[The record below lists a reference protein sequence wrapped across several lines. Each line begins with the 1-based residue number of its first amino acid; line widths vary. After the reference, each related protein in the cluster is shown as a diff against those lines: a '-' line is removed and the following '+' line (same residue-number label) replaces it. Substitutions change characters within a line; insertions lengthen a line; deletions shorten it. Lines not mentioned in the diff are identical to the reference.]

1 MRSRLAL
8 GLSLLLALATGPK
21 AEARLLHLQV
31 LSVRAPT
38 FDGASFGPVGR
49 YEEITAHFVIGLD
62 PRDPHNAGIVDLARA
77 PTDAAGLVEAS
88 GDLEILRP
96 MDLHAGNGVLLYDVL
111 NRGNKVGLWLLND
124 APTTNDP
131 HTAADS
137 GNGYLMRRGY
147 TVVWS
152 AWQFDAP
159 ARAPSLALTVPVVPG
174 IAGRSR
180 EEFIFDNTKNPA
192 IASLTYPAADL
203 DPAHATLTVREKE
216 TDARAVPAGLS
227 FRFVDPMQ
235 VEITRPTGYDA
246 GAIYELIYT
255 AKDPVVAGMA
265 FAAVRD
271 VVSFL
276 LHDAADMAGNSN
288 PLLEDGALPDQIAY
302 GYGIS
307 QSGRF
312 LRDFLYRGFNQDE
325 AGRQVFAGLMP
336 HVAGTRRTFVDFRW
350 AQPGRFTRQH
360 EDHVYPDDQFPFTYG
375 VLHDLISDRTDGLLR
390 VCLSEQDC
398 PKIIQTDSDTEPYQA
413 HLSLLITDPE
423 GHDIQL
429 PANVRAYYL
438 AGLPH
443 FSPGTVAATWPSC
456 RFLFNPLAAGPA
468 ERALLADLNDWV
480 KEGVTPPPSQE
491 PSVAAG
497 TWVRPQPDVFPAIPA
512 LDYSGL
518 VSPLNLL
525 DTTKLPPEKGVP
537 YPVFVPK
544 VNGDGIAVAG
554 VHIPPVAVPRA
565 TYMGWNHRRAGY
577 APGELCSIIG
587 STIALS
593 ATPADAERSHDAR
606 VPLSVRYPTEAD
618 YVAAVRRAADALV
631 RQRLLLPEDAER
643 AVEAAEAGTLAQLP
657 KQ

>member
-1 MRSRLAL
+1 MRNLLSL
-8 GLSLLLALATGPK
+8 GLVLLLALATEPK
-21 AEARLLHLQV
+21 VEARLLHLQII
-31 LSVRAPT
+31 SVRAPT
-38 FDGASFGPVGR
+38 FDGASFGRVGR

-62 PRDPHNAGIVDLARA
+62 LRDPHNAQIVDLARA
-77 PTDAAGLVEAS
+77 PVNSSGLVEAS

-96 MDLHAGNGVLLYDVL
+96 MDLHSGNGVLLYDVL

-131 HTAADS
+131 RTAADA
-137 GNGYLMRRGY
+137 GNGYLMRQGY

-159 ARAPSLALTVPVVPG
+159 ARAPSLALTVPVVPDV
-174 IAGRSR
+174 IGRSR
-180 EEFIFDNTKNPA
+180 EEFVFDNTKNPA
-192 IASLTYPAADL
+192 TAPLTYPAADL
-203 DPAHATLTVREKE
+203 DPAHATLTVRENE
-216 TDARAVPAGLS
+216 ADARVTPPGLS
-227 FRFVDPMQ
+227 FRFANPTQ

-246 GAIYELIYT
+246 GAIYELIYM

-276 LHDAADMAGNSN
+276 LHDPADIAGDSN
-288 PLLEDGALPDQIAY
+288 PLLEGGALPDQIAY

-336 HVAGTRRTFVDFRW
+336 HVSGTRRTFVDFRW

-360 EDHVYPDDQFPFTYG
+360 EDHVYPDDQFPFTYS
-375 VLHDLISDRTDGLLR
+375 VLHDPISGRTDGLLR

-413 HLSLLITDPE
+413 HLSLLVTDPE

-443 FSPGTVAATWPSC
+443 FSPGAVAAEWPSC
-456 RFLFNPLAAGPA
+456 RLPFNPLAAGPA

-491 PSVAAG
+491 PSVASG
-497 TWVRPQPDVFPAIPA
+497 TWVQPQPDVFPAIPG

-518 VSPLNLL
+518 TSPLNLL
-525 DTTKLPPEKGVP
+525 DSSVVPPKKGPP

-544 VNGDGIAVAG
+544 VNADGIAVAG

-565 TYMGWNHRRAGY
+565 TYMGWNYRRAGY
-577 APGELCSIIG
+577 APGELCSILG
-587 STIALS
+587 STIPLP
-593 ATPADAERSHDAR
+593 ATPSDAERTHDPR
-606 VPLSVRYPTEAD
+606 TPLSVRYPTDAA
-618 YVAAVRRAADALV
+618 YVAAVRSATDAQV
-631 RQRLLLPEDAER
+631 RQRLLLLEDAAR
-643 AVEAAEAGTLAQLP
+643 AVAAAEAGTLAQLP
-657 KQ
+657 KE